1 MRLFSLLYKQI
12 SHTDTYF
19 TYKSLMLGL
28 QVWSRHFHLWICC
41 LLDSGRKG
49 LNCNLHLKMSHFGF
63 WCLLDAQ
70 ANSVTYADKFSRLI
84 HTYLHLPACS
94 KYQLN
99 KPLEIKL
106 GVLWKQTVWSPCFHL
121 SWVSKQKDVEL
132 VLSCSCWCTL
142 ISKSFSFFDSI
153 HSQSFEKAT
162 FWLLWVYLR
171 DTQSPKKIPK
181 HSGLRWTS
189 L

>member
-19 TYKSLMLGL
+19 TYKSIMLGL

-70 ANSVTYADKFSRLI
+70 ANSVTYADEFSRLI

-142 ISKSFSFFDSI
+142 ISKSFILWQYSLTIFWESYLLIILSI
-153 HSQSFEKAT
+153 SKRYTESKKDPKT
-162 FWLLWVYLR
+162 FR
-171 DTQSPKKIPK
+171 S
-181 HSGLRWTS
+181 
-189 L
+189 